1 MFNVFPLQVRDF
13 NLGDTFPIVKHAS
26 VDNVEYRTDT
36 QSLDVRVANYQYR
49 VKT

>member
-1 MFNVFPLQVRDF
+1 MFYVSSLQVRDF

-36 QSLDVRVANYQYR
+36 QSLDVRVTHYKYR
-49 VKT
+49 AKT